1 MEDKIKKI
9 ELSIE
14 SLNAKK
20 QRIYFFVQDTKGNAK
35 ASIRYTYQMAMALLK
50 NGYNPRILHEKS
62 DYFGVQS
69 WLGEEYM
76 SIPHSSVEGQNL
88 EISPEDVIIVPEI
101 FGYILPQIN
110 NLPCGKIV
118 LCQAYDHMFET
129 LQPGQSWSQFG
140 FNKCITTSETQKTYL
155 NTIMKSVSYDIIP
168 PVISEVFTKS
178 KYPQK
183 PVIAISTREQRDTV
197 NLIKTFYQ
205 KYPQFR
211 WITFRDMRGVSEKE
225 FAEVLKGCMLSVWD
239 DNQSAFGTFPLESMK
254 CGVPVLGTV
263 PKMTPEWMKE
273 ENGIWIQDTIK
284 LVDFVAD
291 FIQNWLEDNISE
303 ELYTNMEECS
313 SEYSDIQKFE
323 DSVVNLFQHYADV
336 RKENFESE
344 LNKLETIEE

>member
-129 LQPGQSWSQFG
+129 LQPGQSWTQFG

-211 WITFRDMRGVSEKE
+211 WITFRDMRGLSEFE
-225 FAEVLKGCMLSVWD
+225 FASILKDSFVSIWVD
-239 DNQSAFGTFPLESMK
+239 DISGLGTYPLESMRT
-254 CGVPVLGTV
+254 GTPVIGKIPNLK
-263 PKMTPEWMKE
+263 PDWMNE
-273 ENGIWIQDTIK
+273 HNGIWTNETINM
-284 LVDFVAD
+284 VDVLAEFT
-291 FIQNWLEDNISE
+291 QNWLEDNIAEKLYESGYETSE
-303 ELYTNMEECS
+303 KYSNQERFNSEVLEHFS
-313 SEYSDIQKFE
+313 SYINTRL
-323 DSVVNLFQHYADV
+323 V
-336 RKENFESE
+336 NFESQLE
-344 LNKLETIEE
+344 KLKTD